1 MKTFVFDVMLNG
13 RDVCTMTYKYC
24 PAFVITEDEITKFV
38 EDKRPSLKGKKWHI
52 VPCNSN

>member
-1 MKTFVFDVMLNG
+1 MDELKFDVMLNG
-13 RDVCTMTYKYC
+13 RYVCTMTYKYC

-38 EDKRPSLKGKKWHI
+38 EDKRPSLKGKKWLI

>member
-1 MKTFVFDVMLNG
+1 MDEMKFDVMLNG
-13 RDVCTMTYKYC
+13 RYVCTMTYKYC

-38 EDKRPSLKGKKWHI
+38 EDKRPSLKGKKWNI